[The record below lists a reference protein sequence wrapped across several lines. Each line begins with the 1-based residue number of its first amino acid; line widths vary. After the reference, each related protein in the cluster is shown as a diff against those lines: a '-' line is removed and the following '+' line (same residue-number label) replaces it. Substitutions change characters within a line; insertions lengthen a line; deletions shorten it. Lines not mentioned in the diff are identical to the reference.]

1 MAGKLRVAVLLSGR
15 GSNLEAL
22 IRACREQD
30 SPAEIVLV
38 VANNPDAGGLA
49 IAQASGIATAVVDH
63 RRFASREAFDAAIDA
78 ELRRRDIALVCLAG
92 FMRLLTPGFVEG
104 WRGRMINIHPSL
116 LPAFKGRH
124 PQRQALE
131 AGATVSGCT
140 VHYVTPEMDAG
151 PIVAQEQLPVLP
163 GDSEASLSA
172 RILEAEHRLYPRA
185 LMMVARKLRAEVPPA

>member
-1 MAGKLRVAVLLSGR
+1 MADKLRVAVLLSGR

-22 IRACREQD
+22 IRSCRERN

-38 VANNPDAGGLA
+38 IANNPEAGGLA
-49 IAQASGIATAVVDH
+49 IARDNRIATTVVDH
-63 RRFASREAFDAAIDA
+63 RRFASREAFDAALDMR
-78 ELRRRDIALVCLAG
+78 LRQDKVALVCLAG
-92 FMRLLTPGFVEG
+92 FMRLLTPGFVED
-104 WRGRMINIHPSL
+104 WRGRMLNIHPSL

-131 AGATVSGCT
+131 AGATLSGCT

-151 PIVAQEQLPVLP
+151 PIVAQEQVPVLA
-163 GDSEASLSA
+163 GDDEASLSA

-185 LMMVARKLRAEVPPA
+185 LKAVAEKLRAENAPT